1 MISGRMMTAD
11 INPADSLNPNS
22 PLFTLEKAIQTAG
35 ISCEWVSMWNESVC
49 LQIDI
54 ASGRSSR
61 AVLISEQDAIKCLEM
76 DFTKI
81 RALGEY
87 DAYEVLGE
95 DPCIEVSLSVNSGP
109 TSRMLERIPGWEAA
123 APANPRLKNQ
133 GSVAITGARGED
145 WLAELGT
152 PSDRFDILSG
162 RGSVTLRLKGRQN
175 KTYGEAL
182 AFLESAGN
190 AILFEVDL
198 KYGLSFAF
206 RRMRPAVATRFVR
219 RTSLN
224 AAAPTLPR
232 LQYAAE
238 PLSLYRYARS
248 AVGMPLLEF
257 LAYYQVLEYH
267 FYRYSQRDLLDK
279 LRNELRDPN
288 FRADDERH
296 LSRIL
301 RITRQPGRGYGDE
314 RGQLKSTVRY
324 CVSEDAISDFFSV
337 NPEVLRHFSAKKQ
350 AIAGLGPVDP
360 QRKKGDL
367 ADSLCERIY
376 DIRCRVVHSKEDG
389 GGQVDSL
396 LMPFSPEAESLR
408 AENVLMRFLAQK
420 VLIAGAIDLPA

>member
-1 MISGRMMTAD
+1 MTTD

-22 PLFTLEKAIQTAG
+22 PLFALEKAIRAAG
-35 ISCEWVSMWNESVC
+35 ISCEWVSMWNEAVY

-61 AVLISEQDAIKCLEM
+61 ATLISEQDARKCLEM

-87 DAYEVLGE
+87 DAYEALGE
-95 DPCIEVSLSVNSGP
+95 DPCIEVSLSANSGP
-109 TSRMLERIPGWEAA
+109 SSRLIERIPGWETATSV
-123 APANPRLKNQ
+123 NPRTKK
-133 GSVAITGARGED
+133 GSVTITGKRGEE
-145 WLAELGT
+145 WLAEIGT

-162 RGSVTLRLKGRQN
+162 RGLVTLRLKGKQN
-175 KTYGEAL
+175 KTHDEAL

-206 RRMRPAVATRFVR
+206 RRMRPAAATRYGR
-219 RTSLN
+219 RIRQN
-224 AAAPTLPR
+224 ATAPTLPR

-267 FYRYSQRDLLDK
+267 FSRYSQRDLLDK

-314 RGQLKSTVRY
+314 RSQLKSTVRY
-324 CVSEDAISDFFSV
+324 CVSEDAISDFFST
-337 NPEVLRHFSAKKQ
+337 NPEVLGHFSAKRQ
-350 AIAGLGPVDP
+350 AIAGLEPVDP
-360 QRKKGDL
+360 KRKKGDL
-367 ADSLCERIY
+367 ADPLCERIY

-420 VLIAGAIDLPA
+420 VLIAGAVDLPV

>member
-1 MISGRMMTAD
+1 MMTAE
-11 INPADSLNPNS
+11 INPVNSLKSDS
-22 PLFTLEKAIQTAG
+22 PLLALEKAVRAAG
-35 ISCEWVSMWNESVC
+35 VSCEWAAAWDESPC
-49 LQIDI
+49 LQINI
-54 ASGRSSR
+54 ASGRGSR
-61 AVLISEQDAIKCLEM
+61 ATSISEREATACLEM

-87 DAYEVLGE
+87 EAFEVLGE
-95 DPCIEVSLSVNSGP
+95 DPCIEVALSTSNGP
-109 TSRMLERIPGWEAA
+109 SSRLVERIPGWVAVESET
-123 APANPRLKNQ
+123 RRGRSQ
-133 GSVAITGARGED
+133 GSVAIIGTRSED
-145 WLAELGT
+145 WSAELRT
-152 PSDRFDILSG
+152 PSDRFSILSG
-162 RGSVTLRLKGRQN
+162 VAAVTLKLKGRQN
-175 KTYGEAL
+175 RTYDEAL

-190 AILFEVDL
+190 AILFEIDL
-198 KYGLSFAF
+198 KYGLSFTF
-206 RRMRPAVATRFVR
+206 RRMRPVGAMRFGRRAHSNAT
-219 RTSLN
+219 
-224 AAAPTLPR
+224 APTLPR

-267 FYRYSQRDLLDK
+267 FSRYSQRDLIDK

-301 RITRQPGRGYGDE
+301 RITRQPGRGHGDE
-314 RGQLKSTVRY
+314 RSQLKSTVRY
-324 CVSEDAISDFFSV
+324 CVSEDAISDFFTA
-337 NPEVLRHFSAKKQ
+337 NPEVLGHFSAKKQ
-350 AIAGLGPVDP
+350 VIAGIEPVDP
-360 QRKKGDL
+360 KRKKGDL

-376 DIRCRVVHSKEDG
+376 DIRCRVVHTKEDG

-408 AENVLMRFLAQK
+408 AENILMRFLAQK

>member
-1 MISGRMMTAD
+1 MTAD
-11 INPADSLNPNS
+11 SNPADSLKPNS
-22 PLFTLEKAIQTAG
+22 PLLALEKKIQAEG
-35 ISCEWVSMWNESVC
+35 ISCEWVAMWDESVC
-49 LQIDI
+49 LQINV

-61 AVLISEQDAIKCLEM
+61 AALISEKNALMCLEM

-87 DAYEVLGE
+87 EAFEALGE
-95 DPCIEVSLSVNSGP
+95 DPCIEVALSANSGP
-109 TSRMLERIPGWEAA
+109 THRLVERIPGWVTAD
-123 APANPRLKNQ
+123 PAKPRARNM
-133 GSVAITGARGED
+133 GSVTITGTRGEG
-145 WLAELGT
+145 WSAELSP
-152 PSDRFDILSG
+152 PSERFDILSSFG
-162 RGSVTLRLKGRQN
+162 AVTLKLKGRQHS
-175 KTYGEAL
+175 TYNEAL

-190 AILFEVDL
+190 AILFELDL
-198 KYGLSFAF
+198 KYGLSFTF
-206 RRMRPAVATRFVR
+206 RRMRPVGAMRFGR
-219 RTSLN
+219 RTHQN
-224 AAAPTLPR
+224 ASAPTLPK

-257 LAYYQVLEYH
+257 LAYYQVLEYY
-267 FYRYSQRDLLDK
+267 FSRYSQRDLLDK

-314 RGQLKSTVRY
+314 RSQLKATVRY
-324 CVSEDAISDFFSV
+324 CVSEDAIADFFSA
-337 NPEVLRHFSAKKQ
+337 NPEVLGHFGAKRQ
-350 AIAGLGPVDP
+350 VIVGLEPVDP
-360 QRKKGDL
+360 KRKKGDL
-367 ADSLCERIY
+367 ADLLCERIY
-376 DIRCRVVHSKEDG
+376 EIRCRVVHTKEDG

-420 VLIAGAIDLPA
+420 VLIAGAVDLPA

>member
-1 MISGRMMTAD
+1 MTAD
-11 INPADSLNPNS
+11 INPADSLKSNS
-22 PLFTLEKAIQTAG
+22 PLLALEKMIRAAG
-35 ISCEWVSMWNESVC
+35 ISCEWILMWDESVC

-61 AVLISEQDAIKCLEM
+61 AAVISEKYATMCLEM

-87 DAYEVLGE
+87 EAFEVLGE
-95 DPCIEVSLSVNSGP
+95 DPCIEVALLPNGGP
-109 TSRMLERIPGWEAA
+109 SSRLVERISGWV
-123 APANPRLKNQ
+123 PASPRARNQ
-133 GSVAITGARGED
+133 GSVTITGTRGEG
-145 WLAELGT
+145 WSAELGS
-152 PSDRFDILSG
+152 PSGIFDVLSSFG
-162 RGSVTLRLKGRQN
+162 AITLKLKGRQN
-175 KTYGEAL
+175 RTYDDAL

-190 AILFEVDL
+190 AILFEIDL
-198 KYGLSFAF
+198 KYGLSFTF
-206 RRMRPAVATRFVR
+206 RRMRPVGAMRFGRRDRPNAT
-219 RTSLN
+219 
-224 AAAPTLPR
+224 APTLPK

-267 FYRYSQRDLLDK
+267 FSRYSQRDLLDK

-314 RGQLKSTVRY
+314 RSQLKATVRY
-324 CVSEDAISDFFSV
+324 CVSEDAISDLFST
-337 NPEVLRHFSAKKQ
+337 NPEVLSHFSAKRQ
-350 AIAGLGPVDP
+350 VIIGLESVDP
-360 QRKKGDL
+360 KQKKGDL
-367 ADSLCERIY
+367 ADLLCERIY
-376 DIRCRVVHSKEDG
+376 DIRCRVVHTKEDG
-389 GGQVDSL
+389 GGQSDSL

>member
-1 MISGRMMTAD
+1 MTAD
-11 INPADSLNPNS
+11 NSPADSLKSDS
-22 PLFTLEKAIQTAG
+22 PLLALEKTIQAAG
-35 ISCEWVSMWNESVC
+35 ISCEWATSWDESAL

-61 AVLISEQDAIKCLEM
+61 AVLISENDAPTCLEM
-76 DFTKI
+76 DFSKI

-87 DAYEVLGE
+87 EAFEVLGE
-95 DPCIEVSLSVNSGP
+95 NPSIEVALSANSGP
-109 TSRMLERIPGWEAA
+109 THRLVERIPGWVTAD
-123 APANPRLKNQ
+123 PANPRAKIQ
-133 GSVAITGARGED
+133 GSVTITGTRDED
-145 WLAELGT
+145 WSAEISP
-152 PSDRFDILSG
+152 PSKRFSVLSNFG
-162 RGSVTLRLKGRQN
+162 PVTLKLKGRQN
-175 KTYGEAL
+175 STYPEAL

-190 AILFEVDL
+190 AILFELDL
-198 KYGLSFAF
+198 KYGLSFTF
-206 RRMRPAVATRFVR
+206 RRMRPVSAMRFGR
-219 RTSLN
+219 RANPN
-224 AAAPTLPR
+224 ASAPTLPK

-257 LAYYQVLEYH
+257 LAYYQVLEYY
-267 FYRYSQRDLLDK
+267 FSRYSQRDLLDK

-288 FRADDERH
+288 FRANDERH

-314 RGQLKSTVRY
+314 RSQLKATVRY
-324 CVSEDAISDFFSV
+324 CVSEDAISDFFSA
-337 NPEVLRHFSAKKQ
+337 NPEVLGHFSAKRQ
-350 AIAGLGPVDP
+350 VIAGLEPVDP
-360 QRKKGDL
+360 KRKKGDL

-376 DIRCRVVHSKEDG
+376 EIRCRVVHTKEDG

-420 VLIAGAIDLPA
+420 VLIAGAVDLPA